1 MWHGQVGFVKD
12 PVRIADQNRFCFM
25 LYPFPGTMVRNE
37 PNNYRYYSQKSE
49 QRGPAM
55 SDRILYPPMID
66 KLPEIDIPVPGV
78 QGRLLQAT
86 EMQAVFFSV
95 ETTGEIPPH
104 AHQAQWGVV
113 LEGEM
118 ELTVDGVTRRCRRG
132 ESYYIPAGAVH
143 AVRILSPMKA
153 LDVFDEP
160 ARYTIKKST
169 V

>member
-1 MWHGQVGFVKD
+1 MNQIIIVIIPK
-12 PVRIADQNRFCFM
+12 
-25 LYPFPGTMVRNE
+25 
-37 PNNYRYYSQKSE
+37 KSE

-55 SDRILYPPMID
+55 SDKILYPPMID

-118 ELTVDGVTRRCRRG
+118 ELTVDGVSRRCGRG
-132 ESYYIPAGAVH
+132 DSYFIPAGTVH
-143 AVRILSPMKA
+143 AVRILSPLKA

-160 ARYTIKKST
+160 NRYGVKKCP